1 MPTSWSMQVAA
12 CNIIVTTKDQRN
24 NPTYAAVVR
33 AYHSKPVADTIVRV
47 YKGACLPAFKVS

>member
-1 MPTSWSMQVAA
+1 M
-12 CNIIVTTKDQRN
+12 VTTKDQRD

-33 AYHSKPVADTIVRV
+33 AYHSKSVADTIVRV